1 MKTKSIKIKRQFLFF
16 TFLIIFTF
24 STLPVFSQVFHI
36 ENSSTLSTNFVQLSC
51 YWEFFPGKFIDPT
64 LTLDEND
71 YNFGLV
77 PFFDNESFENYETK
91 KNDAELFSKTKEL
104 LNNPN
109 VYISREINT
118 ESFLV
123 DVPSTWN
130 SYRLEEPYITGK
142 GSGSYR
148 LLVTGLDPSKTYGF
162 HVFDLFSNAFSIFVN
177 GEKLIT
183 VGSPSE
189 DYTKTVP
196 DLSMDVVYFT
206 PNEKGE
212 ANFVLHISNL
222 VHRNGGAW
230 SPIKFAEEEVINS
243 NYRQQLSY
251 AFLCLGILLTI
262 FLYQLFLSLS
272 KKIDLSNLYLAFFAL
287 SILIRLI
294 VTPISLIEFFFPN
307 IGYALSLKLEYA
319 ALIFGPIF
327 FSLYLSSNLKLL
339 HKIVVKLI
347 TIIGLILG
355 IIIFLSSAYFANRF
369 VPIIQTY
376 TIVTC
381 IYFFLIMILSYI
393 RKPNLETGLLLF
405 AVIITIIAVIH
416 DIAAIVNI
424 NIFLSSTNLISYAFI
439 IFVFIQ
445 TMIIARKQEKSHKS
459 VIRLSESLANANKS
473 YSRFVPKEVLTL
485 LNKNSLVQITA
496 GDWTSKKVTLLCFD
510 IRQFSNWAENTE
522 PQEIFATLNKILKE
536 ISPIVREHNGFI
548 EKYLGDSIIAIF
560 PNNGY
565 QAFECALKIQSTMEE
580 LRKEAKKNNEIEFYG
595 GIGIHYGKI
604 VFGTVGSSERLN
616 QISVSKEIETV
627 IKIQKLTRIL
637 DANIIASMT
646 AFEHWVPKDSFKSK
660 LYNEEIT
667 YQAGIPE
674 MVFSIIEKN

>member
-77 PFFDNESFENYETK
+77 PFFDNESFENYATK
-91 KNDAELFSKTKEL
+91 KNDTELFSKTKEL
-104 LNNPN
+104 SNNPN

-393 RKPNLETGLLLF
+393 RKPNLETGLLLL

-416 DIAAIVNI
+416 DIAAIGNI

-485 LNKNSLVQITA
+485 L
-496 GDWTSKKVTLLCFD
+496 
-510 IRQFSNWAENTE
+510 
-522 PQEIFATLNKILKE
+522 
-536 ISPIVREHNGFI
+536 
-548 EKYLGDSIIAIF
+548 
-560 PNNGY
+560 
-565 QAFECALKIQSTMEE
+565 
-580 LRKEAKKNNEIEFYG
+580 
-595 GIGIHYGKI
+595 
-604 VFGTVGSSERLN
+604 
-616 QISVSKEIETV
+616 
-627 IKIQKLTRIL
+627 
-637 DANIIASMT
+637 
-646 AFEHWVPKDSFKSK
+646 
-660 LYNEEIT
+660 
-667 YQAGIPE
+667 
-674 MVFSIIEKN
+674 